1 VSQAAEG
8 GAARQKAQDHVD
20 KMEAEGRKHRTNPD
34 EAVPDPK
41 PQRNFTEPESKIM
54 KTSNKAPLRRIQ

>member
-1 VSQAAEG
+1 
-8 GAARQKAQDHVD
+8 
-20 KMEAEGRKHRTNPD
+20 MEAKGRKHRTNPD